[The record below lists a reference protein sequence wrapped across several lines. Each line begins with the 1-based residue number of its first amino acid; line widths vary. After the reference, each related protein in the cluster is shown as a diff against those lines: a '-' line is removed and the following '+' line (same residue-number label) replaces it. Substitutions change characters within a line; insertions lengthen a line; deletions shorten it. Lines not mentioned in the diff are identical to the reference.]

1 MEQDDRWR
9 YTYGRFKDLPK
20 DELERRQKAEY
31 KTEDIVETV
40 DGTLLFLTGA
50 VPPVEEEYEGYFL
63 EGLECDSDFKPIG
76 NSFVTL
82 MGLEVIR
89 KVGRVTEDEEIFTWM
104 DINYYLR
111 DGYIAKGIMSKIPE
125 SPLRKAIRN
134 DIVRARDLEDV
145 TDSPYIPEWHAGYGL
160 LPSSTADGDEV
171 FAYPCELDALDE
183 LIREKEGVDD
193 EKHIRLLPYRYKS
206 YSEYFS
212 TLREC
217 EERYRESDP
226 ELAKTIDTVIELVKA
241 ANHKEYWSVVRYTG
255 THNTGF
261 LGLTQGRCYYWPC
274 SPEHPEYEGVIDDEE
289 FTSYLYPCDP
299 SSWEIVEDPTGMAHR
314 ALAGEA
320 DTVDSWCMDN
330 ELANWTEDN
339 KVTAKRKGS
348 YSMLP
353 EESPWGESE
362 RDHVDFP
369 CPECGATIGFD
380 AWTKINASEDAYL
393 IDKVIDGS
401 FCEFTCPSCGYQ
413 AHLAHPC
420 LYLDPDYRAC
430 IYLVANEHMR
440 AMADEMFSGLAE
452 DEGNSGPSGNLRRI
466 VFSREELAEKVAA
479 IEAELDDRAIELL
492 KLGIAGQALMSGA
505 GAANEEYAVRFLGL
519 EEGSLSFVLE
529 FESGNRLRASIPLGA
544 YNLFSNG
551 LQKSSLASD
560 QPFYVDRSWA
570 RNASEVLEA
579 EGVMDN

>member
-20 DELERRQKAEY
+20 EELERRQKAEY

-50 VPPVEEEYEGYFL
+50 VPPVEEECEGYFL
-63 EGLECDSDFKPIG
+63 EGLECDSNFKPTG
-76 NSFVTL
+76 VSFITL
-82 MGLEVIR
+82 MSLEVIR

-104 DINYYLR
+104 DVNYYLR

-125 SPLRKAIRN
+125 SPLREAIRN
-134 DIVRARDLEDV
+134 DIVRAKDLEDV
-145 TDSPYIPEWHAGYGL
+145 TDSPYIPEWHADYGL
-160 LPSSTADGDEV
+160 LPSSVAGGKEV

-183 LIREKEGVDD
+183 LIREKEDVDD
-193 EKHIRLLPYRYKS
+193 EKRMRLLPYRYKS

-226 ELAKTIDTVIELVKA
+226 ELAKAIDTVIELVKA

-255 THNTGF
+255 THDTGF

-289 FTSYLYPCDP
+289 TTSYLYPCDP
-299 SSWEIVEDPTGMAHR
+299 SSWEIVEDPTGMARR

-320 DTVDSWCMDN
+320 DTVDSWRMDN
-330 ELANWTEDN
+330 ELANWAENN

-369 CPECGATIGFD
+369 CPECGVAIGFD
-380 AWTKINASEDAYL
+380 AWTKINASEDTDL
-393 IDKVIDGS
+393 IDEVINGS
-401 FCEFTCPSCGYQ
+401 FCEFTCPSCRYQ

-420 LYLDPDYRAC
+420 LYLDPEHRAC
-430 IYLVANEHMR
+430 IYLVANERMR

-452 DEGNSGPSGNLRRI
+452 DEGDSGPSGSLRRI
-466 VFSREELAEKVAA
+466 VFSREELSEKVAA
-479 IEAELDDRAIELL
+479 IEADLDDRAIELL

-529 FESGNRLRASIPLGA
+529 FESENRLRASIPLGA
-544 YNLFSNG
+544 YCLFSNG
-551 LQKSSLASD
+551 LQKSSLADD